1 MKEGLQRFIAPP
13 RPLQPEQVS
22 KRALDVLSEFVV
34 KDLHGVGRLQLEA
47 IAQTV
52 DLLHILLP
60 EAQLPVPAPE
70 AQLPVP
76 APEAQLP
83 VPAPEAQMHGP
94 APGAGGQLSDAESV
108 ESVAESIEMADGA
121 VELPAA
127 AQKKKTQVYMLE
139 CGSCAILRLGS
150 DYEAVCG
157 YKRGRGVA
165 PGGCLGGGRAE
176 WNSTIGGFLKYKF
189 DPSRM
194 EIMGGAELSA
204 ARPGLS

>member
-52 DLLHILLP
+52 DLLHILL
-60 EAQLPVPAPE
+60 
-70 AQLPVP
+70 
-76 APEAQLP
+76 PEAQLP

>member
-52 DLLHILLP
+52 DLLHILL
-60 EAQLPVPAPE
+60 
-70 AQLPVP
+70 
-76 APEAQLP
+76 PEAQLP

-176 WNSTIGGFLKYKF
+176 WNSAIGGFLKYKF